1 MATLDWPTAEPFRPQ
16 SAVPGMRAPKAAFR
30 HVYTGDRDTLSH
42 LADRLRL
49 QVVLPPTNNAG
60 GVARQAF
67 VEHLVSSG
75 DWVRMAVQHQLENR
89 GTFSGSP
96 TVAAAASAGA
106 RSIQLAG
113 VLARPNLLR
122 NGRTIGDAP
131 WQLVRTT
138 IASNV
143 QAAPDGTLTA
153 DEVVDSDVGDNAHFI
168 DHPVPGL
175 PDNAVV
181 TVSACIRAKTN
192 GFCRLAMINKA
203 GATVGT
209 AFDAVTGALGT
220 ALNSPI
226 SRTVTA
232 LGAGWYRV
240 TVTVSVASGASEPEV
255 RFALLESI
263 SDISFVATGAFGM
276 YLWDVQCVLGTSA
289 PDFSAPATALGG
301 DWLSVNGNLLSV
313 RYEGATANDNGDIT
327 LPLVLPLPR
336 AVAAGSAVSLVQPT
350 GVWQLDVDQFDF
362 PYGRGAWQG
371 AITLPFIQQ
380 VV

>member
-49 QVVLPPTNNAG
+49 QLVLPPTNNAG

-122 NGRTIGDAP
+122 NTRDMGVAP
-131 WQLVRTT
+131 WQLGRV
-138 IASNV
+138 AVLSNT
-143 QAAPDGTLTA
+143 QTAPDGTLTA
-153 DEVVDSDVGDNAHFI
+153 DEVYDTDVGENAHFL
-168 DHPVPGL
+168 DQPVPGL

-181 TVSACIRAKTN
+181 TISAYVRAKSN
-192 GFCRLAMINKA
+192 GFGRLTLINKA
-203 GATVGT
+203 FVQVGT
-209 AFDAVTGALGT
+209 TFDAVTGTLGGAVST
-220 ALNSPI
+220 PV
-226 SRTVTA
+226 SRSIVA
-232 LGAGWYRV
+232 VGAGWHRISV
-240 TVTVSVASGASEPEV
+240 TVNAAAGASEPEV
-255 RFALLESI
+255 RFALQETI
-263 SDISFVATGAFGM
+263 SDGVFTATGAFGM

-289 PDFSAPATALGG
+289 PDFSAPATAMGG

-327 LPLVLPLPR
+327 VPLVQPLPR